1 MPAGAGLTTGEGE
14 AGGRPERQGR
24 NRRRKSVWGGTR
36 TAPSPSGMPSPPP
49 VCDAAPSP
57 AETFF
62 FGDACHRQPNDAQQ
76 DAGTC
81 QRGGAAGAGQ
91 ALMPAADVPGAR
103 CPAETWKACWRPS
116 LSFWRKAPTRKY
128 PACEA
133 KLCMQGFCAVHPARG
148 KRAKQPSRLKLFR
161 ILFLN
166 RRSRLAPRHVIH

>member
-24 NRRRKSVWGGTR
+24 NRRRKSVRGGTR

-49 VCDAAPSP
+49 VCDAAPRQ

-62 FGDACHRQPNDAQQ
+62 FGDAGRRQPNDARQ

-81 QRGGAAGAGQ
+81 QRGGAASAGQ

-103 CPAETWKACWRPS
+103 CPAETWKACWHAGPFLELLAQS
-116 LSFWRKAPTRKY
+116 SYKKVP
-128 PACEA
+128 C
-133 KLCMQGFCAVHPARG
+133 VRG
-148 KRAKQPSRLKLFR
+148 KALQAGILRRAPCTGASV
-161 ILFLN
+161 LN
-166 RRSRLAPRHVIH
+166 SLAV